1 MADVNHTAFRPGTF
15 LLVGIPGLEKFHL
28 WISLPF
34 FSMYIFALLGN
45 LVLLFT
51 IVREQSLHK
60 PMYLFLSALT
70 VADLLLSTTTV
81 PRMLAIFWFRVGD
94 ISFGACLAQV
104 FLVHFIF
111 AAESGI
117 LVAMAFDR
125 YVAICNPLR
134 YVTLLTHSVIWRIEL
149 AAVVR
154 SFCIILPMVFLLLR
168 LSYCRNHVI
177 PHSYCEHMGVA
188 RLACTSIKVN
198 VVYGLTVALLSLGI
212 DIVLIAVS
220 YGLILRAVFQLPS
233 AGARRK
239 AMSTCGSHL
248 CIILLFYTPAFF
260 SFLTH
265 RFGGHSIPRHVHILL
280 ACLYVVVPPMLN
292 PVIYGVN
299 NKQIRETVMSMFAH
313 LQSTL
318 SPTAGKAS

>member
-1 MADVNHTAFRPGTF
+1 
-15 LLVGIPGLEKFHL
+15 
-28 WISLPF
+28 
-34 FSMYIFALLGN
+34 
-45 LVLLFT
+45 
-51 IVREQSLHK
+51 
-60 PMYLFLSALT
+60 

-81 PRMLAIFWFRVGD
+81 PRMLAIFWFRVRD
-94 ISFGACLAQV
+94 ISLGACIAQA
-104 FLVHFIF
+104 FLIHFIF
-111 AAESGI
+111 VAESAI

-154 SFCIILPMVFLLLR
+154 SLCIVLPIFHLLLR
-168 LSYCRNHVI
+168 LSYCRNRVI
-177 PHSYCEHMGVA
+177 PHSYCEHMAVA

-198 VVYGLTVALLSLGI
+198 VVYGLTVVLLSAGI
-212 DIVLIAVS
+212 DVVFIAVS

-248 CIILLFYTPAFF
+248 CIILLFYMPAFF
-260 SFLTH
+260 SFFTH
-265 RFGGHSIPRHVHILL
+265 RFGGHSIPRHIHILL

-292 PVIYGVN
+292 PIIYGVN
-299 NKQIRETVMSMFAH
+299 NKQIRETVMSM
-313 LQSTL
+313 L
-318 SPTAGKAS
+318 SWMGNRRN